1 MFSTSRHRFS
11 SRLLALALLS
21 SYPTLSQRSLASST
35 GITSLFFTNIVSLI
49 ISIGV
54 PKPYKTVSLKDKV
67 VLITGA
73 SAGIGTATA
82 WTFAAQGSK
91 LILISRR
98 HDRLEDLKQQLIAAY
113 PSLRVHTVAMSVT
126 DTAKVAAL
134 PKELPKEFQNV
145 SILINNAGL
154 ALGVSSVDQNDVES
168 ASIVLETNVLG
179 TIAFCSA
186 FLPGMIQRNEGH
198 VINIGSVAGHYSY
211 ATGSVYNA
219 SKYAVHGFTSAAR
232 HDLAGTPIRV
242 THISPGLVS
251 NTEFSNVRLKD
262 DQKAAAVYKDIEAL
276 KPEDVADNI
285 LYAATRPA
293 HVQIADIIVYAT
305 NQSGPRDIV
314 RQGPSLG
321 AK

>member
-1 MFSTSRHRFS
+1 
-11 SRLLALALLS
+11 
-21 SYPTLSQRSLASST
+21 
-35 GITSLFFTNIVSLI
+35 
-49 ISIGV
+49 
-54 PKPYKTVSLKDKV
+54 LKDKV

-73 SAGIGTATA
+73 SAGIGMATA
-82 WTFAAQGSK
+82 WAFAAHGSR
-91 LILISRR
+91 LVLVSRR
-98 HDRLEDLKQQLIAAY
+98 QDRLDDLKKSLVSVY
-113 PSLRVHTVAMSVT
+113 PSLKVHTVAMSVT
-126 DTAKVAAL
+126 NTAKVATL
-134 PKELPKEFQNV
+134 PNELPTDFHDV
-145 SILINNAGL
+145 SILVNNAGL
-154 ALGVSSVDQNDVES
+154 ALGVSSVDQNDVQ
-168 ASIVLETNVLG
+168 AATTVLETNVLG

-232 HDLAGTPIRV
+232 HDLASTPIRI

-262 DQKAAAVYKDIEAL
+262 DQKAAAVYKDIMAL

-293 HVQIADIIVYAT
+293 HVQIADIIMYAT

-314 RQGPSLG
+314 RQGESLG